1 MTIEPR
7 AIQSIASNMGLSIG
21 EITPNSTFTDLGM
34 DSLDELEMVM
44 GLEDE
49 FEIEIADSVCETW
62 NAVSDAISYI
72 QGAVTP

>member
-1 MTIEPR
+1 MTTEPR
-7 AIQSIASNMGLSIG
+7 AIHSIANTL
-21 EITPNSTFTDLGM
+21 
-34 DSLDELEMVM
+34 VM